1 MSDNYKSTEPE
12 NFMESKAHWDQVYA
26 TKAVDAVSWF
36 QIHAADSLRFLL
48 KTGVDKSAAII
59 DVGGGA
65 STLVDDLL
73 QQGYKNVTV
82 LDIAEQ
88 ALLSTRT
95 RLGARVEQV
104 HLLVCDITKANF
116 EAHSFDVWH
125 DRAVFHFLTSATDRK
140 AYINNMFHALK
151 PNGHVIIATFAEDG
165 PLKCSGLEIV
175 RYSANSLQAELGEL
189 FELIA
194 SEKVLHHT
202 PGGNLQQFNY
212 CYFRKLSK

>member
-1 MSDNYKSTEPE
+1 MTNQCVTEQKS
-12 NFMESKAHWDQVYA
+12 HWDEVYA
-26 TKAVDAVSWF
+26 TKDVDAVSWF
-36 QIHAADSLRFLL
+36 ETHADDSLRFLK
-48 KTGVDKSAAII
+48 KTVVNLTAAII
-59 DVGGGA
+59 DIGGGA
-65 STLVDDLL
+65 SNLVDDLL
-73 QQGYKNVTV
+73 AQGYKNVTV
-82 LDIAEQ
+82 LDIAQQ
-88 ALLSTRT
+88 ALSAAKT
-95 RLGARVEQV
+95 RLGVRADQANW
-104 HLLVCDITKANF
+104 LVADITKVDLAAN
-116 EAHSFDVWH
+116 SVDVWH

-202 PGGNLQQFNY
+202 PGGNLQHFNY

>member
-1 MSDNYKSTEPE
+1 MTNQCVTEQKS
-12 NFMESKAHWDQVYA
+12 HWDEVYA

-36 QIHAADSLRFLL
+36 ETHADDSLRFLQ
-48 KTGVDKSAAII
+48 KTGVNLTAAIV

-65 STLVDDLL
+65 SNFVDDLL
-73 QQGYKNVTV
+73 AQCYKNVTV
-82 LDIAEQ
+82 LDIAQQ
-88 ALLSTRT
+88 ALLAAKT
-95 RLGARVEQV
+95 RLGARAAEVNW
-104 HLLVCDITKANF
+104 LVCDITKAEF
-116 EAHSFDVWH
+116 EANSVDVWH

-189 FELIA
+189 FELVA

>member
-1 MSDNYKSTEPE
+1 MSNQCVTEQ
-12 NFMESKAHWDQVYA
+12 KLHWDEVYA

-36 QIHAADSLRFLL
+36 ETHADDSLRFLQ
-48 KTGVDKSAAII
+48 KTGVNLTAAIV

-65 STLVDDLL
+65 SNFVDDLL
-73 QQGYKNVTV
+73 AQCYKNVTV
-82 LDIAEQ
+82 LDIAQQ
-88 ALLSTRT
+88 ALLAAKT
-95 RLGARVEQV
+95 RLGVRADQANW
-104 HLLVCDITKANF
+104 LVADITKVDLAAN
-116 EAHSFDVWH
+116 SVDVWH
-125 DRAVFHFLTSATDRK
+125 DRAVFHFLTSSDDRK
-140 AYINNMFHALK
+140 AYIKNMLHALK